1 MNEDYR
7 RHLMAGEQAG
17 ARFSLSAPRR
27 VPLGIAGVRAGNYV
41 GSSLEFKDHREYEPG
56 DDLRRIDWN
65 SYARTDKLI
74 LKLYQEDVSPHLD
87 LVIDGSRSMA
97 LEESSKLEAT
107 LGLAAVF
114 TVAAA
119 NAGFTHS
126 VWLAHEA
133 CRKIEGGGDRPSLW
147 QGLAFDY
154 KSDVSESFARLRPA
168 WRRQGIR
175 VLVSD
180 LLWLGDPLVTLQY
193 MARDSSSVIVVQVL
207 ASSDTDPPQRGNIRL
222 VDSETDQTREILVDA
237 AALQR
242 YKEALG
248 RHRENWQLACRQV
261 GAMMTT
267 IIAEETVAHWR
278 LEELVAA
285 GILNVGA

>member
-1 MNEDYR
+1 MKEDHRLY
-7 RHLMAGEQAG
+7 LTAGEQAG
-17 ARFSLSAPRR
+17 SRFTLSAPRR
-27 VPLGIAGVRAGNYV
+27 VPLGIPGVRAGNRV

-74 LKLYQEDVSPHLD
+74 LKLYQEEVSPHVD

-114 TVAAA
+114 AVAAA

-126 VWLAHEA
+126 VWLAHDA

-147 QGLAFDY
+147 RGLTFDY
-154 KSDVSESFARLRPA
+154 KGDVSESFARLRPA

-175 VLVSD
+175 ILVSD

-193 MARDSSSVIVVQVL
+193 MARDSSAVIVVQVL
-207 ASSDTDPPQRGNIRL
+207 ARSDADPPQRGNIRL
-222 VDSETDQTREILVDA
+222 VDSETEQTREIFVDA
-237 AALQR
+237 GALQR

-248 RHRENWQLACRQV
+248 RHSENWQLACRQA
-261 GAMMTT
+261 GAIMTT
-267 IIAEETVAHWR
+267 IVAEATIGDWK
-278 LEELVAA
+278 LEELVAR

>member
-1 MNEDYR
+1 
-7 RHLMAGEQAG
+7 MAGEQAG
-17 ARFSLSAPRR
+17 SRFTLSAPQR
-27 VPLGIAGVRAGNYV
+27 VPLGIAGARAGNRV
-41 GSSLEFKDHREYEPG
+41 GSSLEFRDHREYEPG

-97 LEESSKLEAT
+97 LEGSSKLEAT

-114 TVAAA
+114 AVAAS

-133 CRKIEGGGDRPSLW
+133 CRKLEGGADRPSRW
-147 QGLAFDY
+147 QGLSFDY
-154 KSDVSESFARLRPA
+154 KGDVSESFARLRPA

-193 MARDSSSVIVVQVL
+193 MARDSSAVIVVQVL
-207 ASSDTDPPQRGNIRL
+207 ARSDTDPPERGNVRL
-222 VDSETDQTREILVDA
+222 VDSETEQTREILVDA
-237 AALQR
+237 GALER
-242 YKEALG
+242 YKEALA

-261 GAMMTT
+261 GALMTT
-267 IIAEETVAHWR
+267 VVAEDAIEEWK

-285 GILNVGA
+285 GILNVGL